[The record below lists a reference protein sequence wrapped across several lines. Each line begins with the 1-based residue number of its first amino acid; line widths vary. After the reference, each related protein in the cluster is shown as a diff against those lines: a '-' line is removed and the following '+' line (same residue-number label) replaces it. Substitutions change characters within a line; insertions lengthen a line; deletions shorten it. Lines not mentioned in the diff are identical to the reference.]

1 MSLLDLFS
9 KRLRGEYS
17 TGPHS
22 PSTSVTLSQEMIQK
36 AIGKSGLEKFRPISE
51 AKGIQ
56 RVVSP
61 EPIKPEPKEMA
72 QPTPEP
78 IKEIKKVMKVVPQE
92 PIRPEPRE
100 VQPSPQEIRR
110 HPPTHHSPP
119 PPQEPIRPV
128 QTNLDNR
135 QSIHELK
142 GNISSIDEKLSQMG
156 SGGPV
161 DTRQM
166 NELKHMRSEV
176 QSRLEAAVRFNR

>member
-56 RVVSP
+56 RAVSQEPIRP
-61 EPIKPEPKEMA
+61 EPREV
-72 QPTPEP
+72 QPS
-78 IKEIKKVMKVVPQE
+78 PQE

-119 PPQEPIRPV
+119 PQEPIRSV

-176 QSRLEAAVRFNR
+176 QNRLDRFNR

>member
-1 MSLLDLFS
+1 MSLLDLYR

-51 AKGIQ
+51 AIGIQ
-56 RVVSP
+56 RAVS
-61 EPIKPEPKEMA
+61 
-72 QPTPEP
+72 
-78 IKEIKKVMKVVPQE
+78 QE

-110 HPPTHHSPP
+110 HPPTHHSP

>member
-56 RVVSP
+56 RAVS
-61 EPIKPEPKEMA
+61 
-72 QPTPEP
+72 
-78 IKEIKKVMKVVPQE
+78 QE

-100 VQPSPQEIRR
+100 VQPS
-110 HPPTHHSPP
+110 
-119 PPQEPIRPV
+119 PQEPIRPV

-176 QSRLEAAVRFNR
+176 QNRLDRFNR